1 MYAIMGITG
10 KVGSAVA
17 ENLLAQGEQIR
28 AIVRNPDKAAR
39 WRDRGA
45 EIAVADVDDPNA
57 LAAAFE
63 GTDGV
68 FLMVPPNF
76 APAPGFPETRK
87 TLASYRAALAK
98 ALPKKAVYLSSI
110 GAEQNGG
117 LGLITSSH
125 LLEQTLGDLPIAHAF
140 LRAGWF
146 MENHAWDVTT
156 AQSERRMFSNLYPLD
171 RKFPLVA
178 TADIG
183 KAGAD
188 VLRQEWTG
196 TRYIEVAGPEQ
207 YSPNDIAQ
215 ALSSALGRA
224 IEAVAVPR
232 ENWTEFFVGQG
243 MPQGRTETRAE
254 MVDGFN
260 SGWIH
265 FGVAGTEHITGATSL
280 TSVIANLVE
289 DGNHEA

>member
-1 MYAIMGITG
+1 MYAIMGISG
-10 KVGSAVA
+10 RVGGAIA
-17 ENLLAQGEQIR
+17 DNLLAQGEQIR
-28 AIVRNPDKAAR
+28 AIVRNPKKAAP

-45 EIAVADVDDPNA
+45 EIAIADVDDPDA
-57 LAAAFE
+57 LASAFA

-76 APAPGFPETRK
+76 APAHGFH
-87 TLASYRAALAK
+87 ASLAK

-110 GAEQNGG
+110 GAEQTSG

-156 AQSERRMFSNLYPLD
+156 AQSEGKIFSNLYPLD
-171 RKFPLVA
+171 RKFSLVA

-183 KAGAD
+183 KVGAD
-188 VLRQEWTG
+188 VLRQEWKG
-196 TRYIEVAGPEQ
+196 IRHIEVAGPEQ
-207 YSPNDIAQ
+207 YSPNDIAR
-215 ALSSALGRA
+215 AMSSALERT
-224 IEAVAVPR
+224 IEAVALPR
-232 ENWTEFFVGQG
+232 EKWTEFFVGQG
-243 MPQGRTETRAE
+243 MPEGRTEPRAE

-265 FGVAGTEHITGATSL
+265 FGVAGTEHITGNTSL
-280 TSVIANLVE
+280 TSVIAKLVAN
-289 DGNHEA
+289 GSQEA

>member
-1 MYAIMGITG
+1 MYAIMGISG
-10 KVGSAVA
+10 RVGGAIA

-28 AIVRNPDKAAR
+28 AIVRNPEKAAR

-45 EIAVADVDDPNA
+45 EIAIADVDDPDA
-57 LAAAFE
+57 LASAFA

-87 TLASYRAALAK
+87 TLAAYYVALAK

-110 GAEQNGG
+110 GAEQASG

-156 AQSERRMFSNLYPLD
+156 AQSERKIFSNLYPLD

-183 KAGAD
+183 KVGAD
-188 VLRQEWTG
+188 VLRQEWKG
-196 TRYIEVAGPEQ
+196 TRHIEVAGPEQ
-207 YSPNDIAQ
+207 YSPNDIAR
-215 ALSSALGRA
+215 ALSSALGRT
-224 IEAVAVPR
+224 IEAVVVPR
-232 ENWTEFFVGQG
+232 EKWTEFFVGQG
-243 MPQGRTETRAE
+243 MPEGRTEPRAE

-265 FGVAGTEHITGATSL
+265 FGVAGTEHITGTTSL
-280 TSVIANLVE
+280 TSVISKLAA
-289 DGNHEA
+289 DGSQEA

>member
-10 KVGSAVA
+10 RVGGAIA

-28 AIVRNPDKAAR
+28 AIVRNPEKAAR
-39 WRDRGA
+39 WKDLGA

-57 LAAAFE
+57 LASAFE
-63 GTDGV
+63 GADGV
-68 FLMVPPNF
+68 FVMVPPNF
-76 APAPGFPETRK
+76 VPAPGFPETRK
-87 TLASYRAALAK
+87 TLASYHAALAK

-110 GAEQNGG
+110 GAEQTSG

-125 LLEQTLGDLPIAHAF
+125 LLEETLGDLPIPHAF

-156 AQSERRMFSNLYPLD
+156 AQSEGRIFSNLFPLD
-171 RKFPLVA
+171 RKFSLVA

-188 VLRQEWTG
+188 VLRQEWKG
-196 TRYIEVAGPEQ
+196 TRCIEVAGPEQ
-207 YSPNDIAQ
+207 YSPNDIAG
-215 ALSSALGRA
+215 ALSSALGRT
-224 IEAVAVPR
+224 IEAIAVPR
-232 ENWTEFFVGQG
+232 EKWTEFFLGQG
-243 MPQGRTETRAE
+243 MPQGRTDPRAE

-265 FGVAGTEHITGATSL
+265 FGVPGAEHITGTTSL
-280 TSVIANLVE
+280 RSVIAKLAANGSQE
-289 DGNHEA
+289 I

>member
-10 KVGSAVA
+10 RVGGAIA
-17 ENLLAQGEQIR
+17 ANLLAQGEQIR
-28 AIVRNPDKAAR
+28 AIVRNPEKAAR

-57 LAAAFE
+57 LASAFE

-76 APAPGFPETRK
+76 APAPGFPEMHK
-87 TLASYRAALAK
+87 TLASYHAALAK
-98 ALPKKAVYLSSI
+98 SLPKKAVYLSSI
-110 GAEQNGG
+110 GAEQTTG
-117 LGLITSSH
+117 LGLITCSH

-156 AQSERRMFSNLYPLD
+156 ARSEGKFSSNLYPLD
-171 RKFPLVA
+171 RKFSLVA

-188 VLRQEWTG
+188 VLRQRWTG
-196 TRYIEVAGPEQ
+196 TRRIEVTGPEQ
-207 YSPNDIAQ
+207 YSPNDIAR
-215 ALSSALGRA
+215 ALSVALGRTV
-224 IEAVAVPR
+224 EAVAVPR
-232 ENWTEFFVGQG
+232 EKWTEFFVGQG
-243 MPQGRTETRAE
+243 MPEGRTEPRAE

-265 FGVAGTEHITGATSL
+265 FGVPGTEHVTGATSL
-280 TSVIANLVE
+280 TSVIAKLAAN
-289 DGNHEA
+289 GSHEA

>member
-10 KVGSAVA
+10 KVGGAVA
-17 ENLLAQGEQIR
+17 ENLLAQGEKIR
-28 AIVRNPDKAAR
+28 AIVRNPEKAAQ
-39 WRDRGA
+39 WRERGA
-45 EIAVADVDDPNA
+45 EIAIADSDDPNE
-57 LAAAFE
+57 LASAFAGAE
-63 GTDGV
+63 GV

-76 APAPGFPETRK
+76 APEPGFPELRK
-87 TLASYRAALAK
+87 TLASYHTALAN

-110 GAEQNGG
+110 GAEQTSG
-117 LGLITSSH
+117 LGLITGSH
-125 LLEQTLGDLPIAHAF
+125 LLERTLGDLPIAHAF

-156 AQSERRMFSNLYPLD
+156 AQSEGKIYSNLYPLD
-171 RKFPLVA
+171 HKFSLVA

-188 VLRQEWTG
+188 VLRQEWMG
-196 TRYIEVAGPEQ
+196 TRYIEVAGPKQ
-207 YSPNDIAQ
+207 YSPNDIAT
-215 ALSSALGRA
+215 ALSSALGRTV
-224 IEAVAVPR
+224 EAVAVPR
-232 ENWTEFFVGQG
+232 DKWTEFFISQG

-265 FGVAGTEHITGATSL
+265 FGVPGTEHVTGTTSL
-280 TSVIANLVE
+280 TSVIAKLAT
-289 DGNHEA
+289 DARH

>member
-1 MYAIMGITG
+1 MYAITGITG
-10 KVGSAVA
+10 RVGGAIA

-28 AIVRNPDKAAR
+28 AIVRNPEKAAR
-39 WRDRGA
+39 WRDRGT

-57 LAAAFE
+57 LASAFE

-76 APAPGFPETRK
+76 APASRFPEVRK
-87 TLASYRAALAK
+87 TLASYHAALAK
-98 ALPKKAVYLSSI
+98 ALPRKAVYLSSI
-110 GAEQNGG
+110 GAEQTSG
-117 LGLITSSH
+117 LGLITGSH
-125 LLEQTLGDLPIAHAF
+125 LLEQTLGALPIAHAF

-146 MENHAWDVTT
+146 MENHARDATT
-156 AQSERRMFSNLYPLD
+156 AKSEGRIFSNLYPLD
-171 RKFPLVA
+171 RKFSLVA

-188 VLRQEWTG
+188 VLRREWTG

-215 ALSSALGRA
+215 ALSGALGRTV
-224 IEAVAVPR
+224 EAVAVPR
-232 ENWTEFFVGQG
+232 EKWTEFFVGQG
-243 MPQGRTETRAE
+243 MPGGRTEPRAE
-254 MVDGFN
+254 MVAEFN

-265 FGVAGTEHITGATSL
+265 FGVPCTEHITGATSL
-280 TSVIANLVE
+280 TSVMAKLVAN
-289 DGNHEA
+289 GSHEA

>member
-10 KVGSAVA
+10 RVGGAIA
-17 ENLLAQGEQIR
+17 ENLLSQGERIR
-28 AIVRNPDKAAR
+28 AIVRNPEKATR
-39 WRDRGA
+39 WRDLGA
-45 EIAVADVDDPNA
+45 EITVADTDDPNA
-57 LAAAFE
+57 LASAFE

-76 APAPGFPETRK
+76 APAPGFPEVRK
-87 TLASYRAALAK
+87 TLASYHAALAK

-110 GAEQNGG
+110 GGERASG
-117 LGLITSSH
+117 LGLITGSH

-140 LRAGWF
+140 LRPGWF
-146 MENHAWDVTT
+146 MENHARDVTT
-156 AQSERRMFSNLYPLD
+156 AQSEGRIFSNLYPLD
-171 RKFPLVA
+171 RKFSLVA

-207 YSPNDIAQ
+207 YSPNDIAR
-215 ALSSALGRA
+215 AVSSALGRTV
-224 IEAVAVPR
+224 EAVAVPR
-232 ENWTEFFVGQG
+232 EKWTEFFIGQG
-243 MPQGRTETRAE
+243 MPQGRTEPRAE

-265 FGVAGTEHITGATSL
+265 FGVPGTEHITGATSL
-280 TSVIANLVE
+280 TSVIAKLAANGS
-289 DGNHEA
+289 DEA

>member
-243 MPQGRTETRAE
+243 MLQGRTETRAE

>member
-1 MYAIMGITG
+1 MYAIMGTTG
-10 KVGSAVA
+10 RVGGAIA
-17 ENLLAQGEQIR
+17 ESLLAQGEKIR
-28 AIVRNPDKAAR
+28 AIVRNPEKAAR
-39 WRDRGA
+39 WRDCGA
-45 EIAVADVDDPNA
+45 EIAVADVDDPKA
-57 LAAAFE
+57 LASAFE
-63 GTDGV
+63 GADGV

-76 APAPGFPETRK
+76 APASGFPETRK
-87 TLASYRAALAK
+87 TLAAYHAALLEAM
-98 ALPKKAVYLSSI
+98 PKKAVYLSSI
-110 GAEQNGG
+110 GAEQSSG

-146 MENHAWDVTT
+146 MENHAGDVTT
-156 AQSERRMFSNLYPLD
+156 AQSEGRIFSNLYPLD
-171 RKFPLVA
+171 RKFSLVA

-215 ALSSALGRA
+215 AVSDALGRTVK
-224 IEAVAVPR
+224 AVAVPR
-232 ENWTEFFVGQG
+232 EMWTKFFVGQG
-243 MPQGRTETRAE
+243 MPEGRTEPRAE
-254 MVDGFN
+254 MVDAFN

-265 FGVAGTEHITGATSL
+265 FGVPGTEHITGSTSL
-280 TSVIANLVE
+280 TSVIAELAANR
-289 DGNHEA
+289 DDEA

>member
-10 KVGSAVA
+10 RVGSAIA
-17 ENLLAQGEQIR
+17 DNLLAQGEQIR
-28 AIVRNPDKAAR
+28 AIVRNPEKAAR
-39 WRDRGA
+39 WRARGA
-45 EIAVADVDDPNA
+45 EIAVADSYDPNA
-57 LAAAFE
+57 LASAFE

-68 FLMVPPNF
+68 FLMVPPDF
-76 APAPGFPETRK
+76 APAPGFPETLRI
-87 TLASYRAALAK
+87 LASYRAALSQ

-110 GAEQNGG
+110 GAQQTSG
-117 LGLITSSH
+117 LGLITNSH

-156 AQSERRMFSNLYPLD
+156 ARSEGRIFSNLDPLD
-171 RKFPLVA
+171 RKFSLVA

-207 YSPNDIAQ
+207 YSPNDIAR
-215 ALSSALGRA
+215 ALSAALGRT

-232 ENWTEFFVGQG
+232 EKWTEFFVGQG
-243 MPQGRTETRAE
+243 MPEGRTEPRAE

-260 SGWIH
+260 SGWIQ
-265 FGVAGTEHITGATSL
+265 FGVPGTEHITGTTSL
-280 TSVIANLVE
+280 TSVMAQLLAN
-289 DGNHEA
+289 GSREA

>member
-10 KVGSAVA
+10 RVGGAVA

-28 AIVRNPDKAAR
+28 AIVRNPEKAAR
-39 WRDRGA
+39 WKKRGA
-45 EIAVADVDDPNA
+45 EIAVADFDDPNA
-57 LAAAFE
+57 LASAFE
-63 GTDGV
+63 GADGV

-76 APAPGFPETRK
+76 APASDFPETRK
-87 TLASYRAALAK
+87 ILAAYHAALAK

-110 GAEQNGG
+110 GAEQASG
-117 LGLITSSH
+117 LGLITSSY

-156 AQSERRMFSNLYPLD
+156 ALSEGRIFSNLYPLD
-171 RKFPLVA
+171 RKFSLVA

-183 KAGAD
+183 KAGAE
-188 VLRQEWTG
+188 VLRQDWMG
-196 TRYIEVAGPEQ
+196 TRYIEVAGPDQ
-207 YSPNDIAQ
+207 YSPDDIAR
-215 ALSSALGRA
+215 ALSSALDRT

-232 ENWTEFFVGQG
+232 EKWTEFFVGQG
-243 MPQGRTETRAE
+243 MPEGRTEPRAE

-265 FGVAGTEHITGATSL
+265 FGVPGTEHVTGATSL
-280 TSVIANLVE
+280 MLVIAKLAANGSE
-289 DGNHEA
+289 KA

>member
-1 MYAIMGITG
+1 MYAIMGISG
-10 KVGSAVA
+10 RVGGAIA

-28 AIVRNPDKAAR
+28 AIVRNPEKAAG

-45 EIAVADVDDPNA
+45 EIAIADVDDPNA
-57 LAAAFE
+57 LASAFA

-87 TLASYRAALAK
+87 TLAAYHASLAK

-110 GAEQNGG
+110 GAEQTSG

-156 AQSERRMFSNLYPLD
+156 AQAEGKIFSNLYPLD
-171 RKFPLVA
+171 RKFSLVA

-188 VLRQEWTG
+188 VLRQEWKG
-196 TRYIEVAGPEQ
+196 TRHIEVAGPEQ
-207 YSPNDIAQ
+207 YSPNDIAR
-215 ALSSALGRA
+215 AMSSALGRTV
-224 IEAVAVPR
+224 EAVAVPR

-243 MPQGRTETRAE
+243 MPEGRTEPRAE

-265 FGVAGTEHITGATSL
+265 FGVAGTEHITGTTSL
-280 TSVIANLVE
+280 TSVIAKLAA
-289 DGNHEA
+289 DGSQEA

>member
-10 KVGSAVA
+10 RVGSAIA

-28 AIVRNPDKAAR
+28 AIVRNPEKAAR
-39 WRDRGA
+39 WKDCGA
-45 EIAVADVDDPNA
+45 EIAVADVDDPSA
-57 LAAAFE
+57 LVSAFE
-63 GTDGV
+63 GMDGV
-68 FLMVPPNF
+68 FLMIPPNF
-76 APAPGFPETRK
+76 APAPDFPETRK
-87 TLASYRAALAK
+87 TLASFHAALAK

-110 GAEQNGG
+110 GAEQTSG
-117 LGLITSSH
+117 LGLITSLH
-125 LLEQTLGDLPIAHAF
+125 LLEQTLRELPIAQAF

-156 AQSERRMFSNLYPLD
+156 AQSEGRIFSNLFPLD
-171 RKFPLVA
+171 RKFSLVA

-196 TRYIEVAGPEQ
+196 TRYIEVAGPER
-207 YSPNDIAQ
+207 YCPSDIAR
-215 ALSSALGRA
+215 ALSNALGRR

-232 ENWTEFFVGQG
+232 EKWTEFFLSQG
-243 MPQGRTETRAE
+243 MPEGRTEPRAE

-265 FGVAGTEHITGATSL
+265 FGVPGTEQVTGTTSL
-280 TSVIANLVE
+280 SSVIATLVANN
-289 DGNHEA
+289 GHEA

>member
-1 MYAIMGITG
+1 MYAVMGITG

-17 ENLLAQGEQIR
+17 ENLLVQGEKIR

-110 GAEQNGG
+110 GAEQNDG

-156 AQSERRMFSNLYPLD
+156 AQSEGRMFSNLYPLD
-171 RKFPLVA
+171 RKFSLVA

-232 ENWTEFFVGQG
+232 ENWTEFFIGQG
-243 MPQGRTETRAE
+243 MPQGRTEPRAE
-254 MVDGFN
+254 MVDAFN

-280 TSVIANLVE
+280 TSVIARLVA
-289 DGNHEA
+289 DGSHEA

>member
-10 KVGSAVA
+10 RVGGAIA

-28 AIVRNPDKAAR
+28 GIVRNPEKAAR

-45 EIAVADVDDPNA
+45 ETAVADVDDPNA
-57 LAAAFE
+57 LASAFE

-87 TLASYRAALAK
+87 TLASYHAALAK
-98 ALPKKAVYLSSI
+98 SLPKKAVCLSSI
-110 GAEQNGG
+110 GAEQTSG
-117 LGLITSSH
+117 LGLITGSH

-140 LRAGWF
+140 LRVGWF

-156 AQSERRMFSNLYPLD
+156 AQSEGKFFSNLYPLD
-171 RKFPLVA
+171 RKFSLVA

-183 KAGAD
+183 KAGAR
-188 VLRQEWTG
+188 VMLQEWTG
-196 TRYIEVAGPEQ
+196 ARRIEVAGPEQ
-207 YSPNDIAQ
+207 YSPNDIAR
-215 ALSSALGRA
+215 ALSTPLGRTV
-224 IEAVAVPR
+224 EAVAVPR
-232 ENWTEFFVGQG
+232 EKWTTFFIGQG
-243 MPQGRTETRAE
+243 MPEGRTELRAE

-265 FGVAGTEHITGATSL
+265 FGVPGTEHVKGTTSL
-280 TSVIANLVE
+280 TSVIAKLAAN
-289 DGNHEA
+289 GSQEA

>member
-10 KVGSAVA
+10 RVGSAIA
-17 ENLLAQGEQIR
+17 EYLLAQGEQIR

-57 LAAAFE
+57 LASAFE
-63 GTDGV
+63 GAEAV
-68 FLMVPPNF
+68 FVMVPPNF
-76 APAPGFPETRK
+76 APALGFPEVRK
-87 TLASYRAALAK
+87 TLASYHAALGK

-110 GAEQNGG
+110 GAEQTSG
-117 LGLITSSH
+117 LGLITGSH

-156 AQSERRMFSNLYPLD
+156 ALSEGRIFSNLYPLD
-171 RKFPLVA
+171 RKFSLVA
-178 TADIG
+178 AADIG

-207 YSPNDIAQ
+207 YSPNDIAR
-215 ALSSALGRA
+215 ALSSVFGRT

-232 ENWTEFFVGQG
+232 EKWTEFFVGQG
-243 MPQGRTETRAE
+243 MPGGRTEPRAE

-265 FGVAGTEHITGATSL
+265 FGVPGTEHITGVTSL
-280 TSVIANLVE
+280 TSVIAKLAAN
-289 DGNHEA
+289 GSHEA

>member
-1 MYAIMGITG
+1 
-10 KVGSAVA
+10 
-17 ENLLAQGEQIR
+17 
-28 AIVRNPDKAAR
+28 
-39 WRDRGA
+39 
-45 EIAVADVDDPNA
+45 
-57 LAAAFE
+57 
-63 GTDGV
+63 
-68 FLMVPPNF
+68 
-76 APAPGFPETRK
+76 
-87 TLASYRAALAK
+87 
-98 ALPKKAVYLSSI
+98 
-110 GAEQNGG
+110 

-156 AQSERRMFSNLYPLD
+156 AKSEGRIFSNLYPLD
-171 RKFPLVA
+171 RKFSLVA

-207 YSPNDIAQ
+207 YSPNDIARAFTT
-215 ALSSALGRA
+215 ALRRT

-232 ENWTEFFVGQG
+232 DRWTEFFVDQG
-243 MPQGRTETRAE
+243 MPQGRTEPRAE

-265 FGVAGTEHITGATSL
+265 FGVPGTEHITGSAGL
-280 TSVIANLVE
+280 TSVVAKLVLNS
-289 DGNHEA
+289 NHEA